1 LLITWEDDD
10 LISRRT
16 FTAGALSALAAPQA
30 SLAQSKSSATV
41 FYGSVGPEL
50 TLYNPDLENAALA
63 KQGSVQLPANIQYVW
78 PHPSSRWLYVVS
90 SNGGPGVLG
99 DKHFAT
105 ALTIEPRTGALG
117 AHGPSVA
124 LRSRPIHVSVDK
136 AGAYVL
142 IAHNNPSGVTVLRI
156 NGDGTLGEEIGQ
168 GALDVGI
175 FAHQIRVTPSNKAA
189 ILVARGNDATTTK
202 PEDPGALKVFGF
214 ENGRLSNHAS
224 IAPGGGYGFGPR
236 HLDYHP
242 AKPWVYVSLERQN
255 KLQVY
260 TLEDGTLSP
269 TPLFSKDTLAEP
281 ANVRPMQIAG
291 TVHVHPNGRYVYVAN
306 RGDAM
311 SLFQDQKV
319 FLGGENNIAVFEI
332 DSNSGEPALIQ
343 HAGTHGFHARTF
355 ACDPSG
361 QVLIAANIEPRLV
374 RDGDRVRL
382 QPATLACYRI
392 GADGKLSF
400 VRTYDV
406 ETGGKLQFWSG
417 FVTLT

>member
-1 LLITWEDDD
+1 
-10 LISRRT
+10 LISRRA
-16 FTAGALSALAAPQA
+16 FSAGALSALATSQISFAA
-30 SLAQSKSSATV
+30 SQSPAAV
-41 FYGSVGPEL
+41 FYASVGPKL
-50 TLYNPDLENAALA
+50 TLYDPDLENVALA
-63 KQGSVQLPANIQYVW
+63 EQSSVQLPANVQYVW

-90 SNGGPGVLG
+90 SNGGPGILG

-105 ALTIEPRTGALG
+105 AFTIEPKTGTLG
-117 AHGPSVA
+117 PHGPSVA
-124 LRSRPIHVSVDK
+124 LRSRPIHASADK
-136 AGAYVL
+136 SGAFVL

-156 NGDGTLGEEIGQ
+156 NGDGTLGDEVAQ

-189 ILVARGNDATTTK
+189 ILVARGNDATTAK

-214 ENGRLSNHAS
+214 ENGKLSNRAS
-224 IAPGGGYGFGPR
+224 IAPGGGHGFGPR
-236 HLDYHP
+236 HLDFHP

-260 TLEDGTLSP
+260 ALEDDTLRP
-269 TPLFSKDTLAEP
+269 VPLFSKDTLAEP

-291 TVHVHPNGRYVYVAN
+291 TVHVHPAGRYVYVAN

-311 SLFQDQKV
+311 TVFQDQKV

-332 DSNSGEPALIQ
+332 DASTGEPALIQ

-361 QVLIAANIEPRLV
+361 KILVAANLEPRLV

-382 QPATLACYRI
+382 QPATMACYRI
-392 GADGKLSF
+392 GTDGKLTL

-406 ETGGKLQFWSG
+406 ETGGKMQFWSG
-417 FVTLT
+417 FIALT